1 MYSKKPIFQTKKSFT
16 LVWKNQPSST
26 LTWLTL
32 KKKFLPKKIIM
43 LTQKTNEKLFSHP
56 LERTNFLPK
65 EKNSYTYLTKYAIS
79 YDYQK
84 KQFSKQKISYSFQ
97 KNKFL
102 ILAQKVK
109 ALHFRCVLNTT
120 LLFFYFFTFYYFFN
134 IYSTSFYFSSSVR
147 FFYRS

>member
-1 MYSKKPIFQTKKSFT
+1 
-16 LVWKNQPSST
+16 
-26 LTWLTL
+26 
-32 KKKFLPKKIIM
+32 M

-84 KQFSKQKISYSFQ
+84 KQFSKQKISYTFQ

-102 ILAQKVK
+102 ILAQISY
-109 ALHFRCVLNTT
+109 TYT
-120 LLFFYFFTFYYFFN
+120 YSSLLQNDLDTFHEPFLINLAQESLDIFLYEKK
-134 IYSTSFYFSSSVR
+134 IT
-147 FFYRS
+147 